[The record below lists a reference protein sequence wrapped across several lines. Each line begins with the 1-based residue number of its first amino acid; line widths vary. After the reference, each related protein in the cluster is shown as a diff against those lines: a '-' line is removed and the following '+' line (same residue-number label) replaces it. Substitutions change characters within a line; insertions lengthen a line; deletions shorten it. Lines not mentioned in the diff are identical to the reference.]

1 MQIERVLILLLF
13 VSIVLTPVRLV
24 LSRLLPLVALLFSL
38 SSNASTCVSFYRSVG
53 TKSESKPT
61 DKAEAKAQFPHRKFK
76 SGLPGKPRISLTR
89 FEGFSSFEARYSGVY
104 LTSESSFSFDGSP
117 MHSGRV
123 GFGKDE
129 TFLNELQQFPLGKMT
144 ETDYIT
150 AAEAKVF
157 NKLGTSLE
165 PSQVNFFEVTREAT
179 REQWAAYPPELLA
192 NRWDNLSTFTGK
204 QAPDVASI
212 RTATL
217 WSVGGQVLD
226 VKLGLSRPVQLPWE
240 KEEARKGQSLD
251 RTKYK
256 YVWEWGRAAQDIAEE
271 VSPVYSGN
279 AALNYIDLVM
289 SGGSLKDGHVMFHS
303 FDPINTRYY
312 LSEHPGSTYPPDAKN
327 KSDMLF
333 LVPLK
338 DMLKR
343 YPPSRFSKHV
353 DQIIKISGSKIS
365 EVDALD
371 ILINVR
377 LLQWDELNVT
387 GRVRQ
392 RVPVILNDA
401 SSGRLL
407 GLHIML
413 NKFGLEKDQV
423 VALMDYLVAI
433 RPVLHTA
440 NTGNKYEHAAD
451 SIATMFTYHDKNAV
465 EISNIDPQLA
475 ARDPR
480 YVQSMIFNAYMV
492 YVNRLSKL
500 IEATYGLPS
509 MEAKQQAIQLLINHD
524 VKFGVTTAAPE
535 VQKQSELLKPV
546 GRSSQPKVDT
556 IGVAVDAEL
565 MKTQPYLYK
574 DSKIYFYSLSQIMSW
589 ARENSAMLLDGS
601 YELNPGFWRQQYFK
615 SQVDL
620 L

>member
-1 MQIERVLILLLF
+1 MQIEPVLILLLF
-13 VSIVLTPVRLV
+13 MSIVLTPVGLV
-24 LSRLLPLVALLFSL
+24 LARVLPMVVLLFSV
-38 SSNASTCVSFYRSVG
+38 SSNASICASFYRSMG
-53 TKSESKPT
+53 TKSETKT
-61 DKAEAKAQFPHRKFK
+61 KDKVDSKAQFPHRKFK
-76 SGLPGKPRISLTR
+76 SDLPGEPRISLTR
-89 FEGFSSFEARYSGVY
+89 FEGLGSFNARYSGIY
-104 LTSESSFSFDGSP
+104 LTSDTSFSFDGGP
-117 MHSGRV
+117 MQSRRV
-123 GFGKDE
+123 GFGADE

-144 ETDYIT
+144 ETGYIT
-150 AAEAKVF
+150 AAEAKMF
-157 NKLGTSLE
+157 NNLGTSLE

-179 REQWAAYPPELLA
+179 HEQWAAYPAELLA
-192 NRWDNLSTFTGK
+192 NRRDSLSTFIGK
-204 QAPDVASI
+204 QDPKIASI

-226 VKLGLSRPVQLPWE
+226 PQLGATRPVQLPWE
-240 KEEARKGQSLD
+240 KEDARKGQSLD

-256 YVWEWGRAAQDIAEE
+256 YVWEWGRAAQDIAGE
-271 VSPVYSGN
+271 VSPAYSGN

-289 SGGSLKDGHVMFHS
+289 SGGSLQDGHVMFHS

-353 DQIIKISGSKIS
+353 EQITKISGSKIS

-377 LLQWDELNVT
+377 LLQWDELNLT

-392 RVPVILNDA
+392 AAPVILNDA

-433 RPVLHTA
+433 RPALHAA
-440 NTGNKYEHAAD
+440 NTNNKYAHAAD
-451 SIATMFTYHDKNAV
+451 SMATMFAYHRNNAV
-465 EISNIDPQLA
+465 EISNLDPGLA

-492 YVNRLSKL
+492 YVHRFSKL
-500 IEATYGLPS
+500 IEEAYGLS
-509 MEAKQQAIQLLINHD
+509 KLEARQQAIQLLVNHD
-524 VKFGVTTAAPE
+524 VKFGVTTASAD
-535 VQKQSELLKPV
+535 VQKQSELLNPV
-546 GRSSQPKVDT
+546 GRSSQPKVET
-556 IGVAVDAEL
+556 GNASVDPEL
-565 MKTQPYLYK
+565 VKTQPYLYK
-574 DSKIYFYSLSQIMSW
+574 DSKIYFYSFPQIMSW
-589 ARENSAMLLDGS
+589 AREHGAIFLDGT